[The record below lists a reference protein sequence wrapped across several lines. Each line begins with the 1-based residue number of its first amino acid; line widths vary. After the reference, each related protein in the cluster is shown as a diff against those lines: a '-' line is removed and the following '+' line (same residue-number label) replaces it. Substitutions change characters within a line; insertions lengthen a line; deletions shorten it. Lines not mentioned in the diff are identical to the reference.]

1 MFLLDFTCQIANLKR
16 RQIILP
22 SAPLPTHQ
30 INAKDKKDKT
40 ALKPE
45 ACVHATPCYSENTHK
60 KASCWF

>member
-1 MFLLDFTCQIANLKR
+1 MFLLDFTCQIANPKR
-16 RQIILP
+16 RQIIPP

-60 KASCWF
+60 KASRWF